1 MKLSN
6 IFLFIG
12 AAAVSYKLVE
22 NRQKIQEEIIETTD
36 SLDKVKDS
44 LANIQRNIAIIQEQK
59 EQVKDIAQDLT
70 YKYKVLENQAQ
81 VQIQQVKNIWEK
93 YES

>member
-1 MKLSN
+1 MKLSS

-12 AAAVSYKLVE
+12 AAAASYKLVE

-81 VQIQQVKNIWEK
+81 VQIQQVKDIWEK

>member
-6 IFLFIG
+6 ILLFIG
-12 AAAVSYKLVE
+12 AAAASYKLVE

-81 VQIQQVKNIWEK
+81 VQIQQVKDIWEK